1 MGVYIYIHRGYVH
14 TYIRTYIHIYIHTH
28 VGYVWVYCGKPI
40 AKKKMCGMV
49 FNGPPHVF
57 LVGKLMDFH
66 GYKVSNVKDE
76 TLHNLKGIYICIY

>member
-1 MGVYIYIHRGYVH
+1 
-14 TYIRTYIHIYIHTH
+14 
-28 VGYVWVYCGKPI
+28 
-40 AKKKMCGMV
+40 MCGMV

-76 TLHNLKGIYICIY
+76 TLHNLKGIYIYAYIKIYLRICTYILYVNSVYILTFSIYIHQFDDTAKLF